1 MHTKHKTMEKSQKV
15 GAQIYGYAVCLT
27 AVITFLIS
35 VTTLVNA
42 ILDLGDPLHAGWT
55 PPEAPSLASFENY
68 KMDILK
74 SIPKGDGAGQASY
87 IPDDVILNGMFEAA
101 KNDKIQSTR
110 HNSMRSVMIGGILMV
125 ICIILFITHWRW
137 MKKITRT

>member
-1 MHTKHKTMEKSQKV
+1 MEKSQKV

-55 PPEAPSLASFENY
+55 HPEAPSLASFENY
-68 KMDILK
+68 KMDILR
-74 SIPKGDGAGQASY
+74 SMPASEADGQASY
-87 IPDDVILNGMFEAA
+87 VPDDETLKGMYEAA
-101 KNDKIQSTR
+101 KDDKILSSRHDATR
-110 HNSMRSVMIGGILMV
+110 NVMIGGILMV
-125 ICIILFITHWRW
+125 VCVILFITHWRW

>member
-1 MHTKHKTMEKSQKV
+1 MEKSQKI

-55 PPEAPSLASFENY
+55 HPEEPSLASFENY
-68 KMDILK
+68 KMDILRSLPAAETGEK
-74 SIPKGDGAGQASY
+74 TSY
-87 IPDDVILNGMFEAA
+87 VPDDETLKGMYEAA
-101 KNDKIQSTR
+101 KDDKIRSSRHHSTR
-110 HNSMRSVMIGGILMV
+110 NVMIGGILMV
-125 ICIILFITHWRW
+125 VCVILFITHWRW
-137 MKKITRT
+137 MKKITHT